1 VGDLDGDGLPEQCV
15 GAAGEPNHP
24 SGVGQAYVLSGR
36 NGSYLR
42 TLKPKNTA
50 AAFGHFYV
58 HASDDLNGDGVPDI
72 YVADF
77 LDTRLG
83 PDTGRAYVFSGAGD
97 DAGILRIFNG
107 EIAGDSFGAGRPVH
121 DLDGDGVPE
130 YIISANLSDA
140 GAVDGG
146 KTYLFSGKTGKTL
159 RTFTGTEAGREVGFD
174 VVPLGDVNGDGRTD
188 FLLTGINVAYV
199 VAGDR

>member
-1 VGDLDGDGLPEQCV
+1 VVSAQTGEALP
-15 GAAGEPNHP
+15 A
-24 SGVGQAYVLSGR
+24 S
-36 NGSYLR
+36 LR
-42 TLKPKNTA
+42 TGIDLIRSNL
-50 AAFGHFYV
+50 FV

-121 DLDGDGVPE
+121 GLDGDGVPE

-188 FLLTGINVAYV
+188 FLLTGIDVAYV